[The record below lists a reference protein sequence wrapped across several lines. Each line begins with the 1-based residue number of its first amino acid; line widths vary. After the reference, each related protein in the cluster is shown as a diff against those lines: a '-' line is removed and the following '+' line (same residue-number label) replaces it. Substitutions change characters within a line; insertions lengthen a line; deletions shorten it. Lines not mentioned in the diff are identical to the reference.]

1 MLKLSEA
8 RGRERKAELPPV
20 FMASAKNHKKECTRS
35 DRFTQMPRWCVG
47 GKKCQNV
54 KPVTSCVGEGKTR
67 PSSFLSFSQDSH
79 MPNLICHVS
88 DAQRKKEG
96 GGQAGATFLLYVC
109 KIEFGRDDLKRECQR
124 CQHNI
129 SLERIHPSLDTLLV
143 DSKQLL
149 GLAVAKI
156 LRGLHSRE
164 LQLISV

>member
-1 MLKLSEA
+1 MLSEA

-20 FMASAKNHKKECTRS
+20 FMASATNHKKECTRS
-35 DRFTQMPRWCVG
+35 DGFTQMPRWGVWG
-47 GKKCQNV
+47 GKNV
-54 KPVTSCVGEGKTR
+54 KMSSLSHLVWGRGRRDHPPFC
-67 PSSFLSFSQDSH
+67 PSRKIHTCQISSVISL
-79 MPNLICHVS
+79 S
-88 DAQRKKEG
+88 DAQRKREG

-156 LRGLHSRE
+156 LQGLHSRE
-164 LQLISV
+164 FQLISV